1 MKILHTSDWHLG
13 QLFYG
18 KSRER
23 EQSAF
28 LHWLVEQVAQ
38 QDIDVVLVAGDL
50 FDTGTPP
57 SYARSLYNHFIVQ
70 LQQTCPNCQLIL
82 LAGNHDSV
90 AVLNESKGLLKALNT
105 RVIAGANPERLAEWI
120 AENAPKNSDEKSPR
134 IIDAPSEASFL
145 LEPLEAVIP
154 LNNKA
159 GDVEAVLCAVPFL
172 RPSDLM
178 RSRAELSAD
187 DRQRQ
192 LQQQISE
199 YYQNLYQAAQIL
211 YPNKPVVMT
220 GHLTTVGASSSESVR
235 DIYIGTLEAFP
246 AAAFPPADYIALGH
260 IHRPQKVAKTEHI
273 RYCGSPYPL
282 SFDEISREKQVLV
295 VTLDAD
301 RFIQA
306 EPLSV
311 PIFQPL
317 ARINGDLD
325 EIKRQ
330 LDQLVLI
337 DQQKIGKE
345 QTVWVEMSITT
356 QDYLS
361 DLQRRIDDM
370 IADRPIEVLRLRR
383 QKTQRQS
390 LADQVPKVQ
399 LDELSPEEVF
409 QRRLSL
415 ETLTPERAEALT
427 ACFNQV
433 LSSQELEQNPL
444 TSTITPEAKS

>member
-28 LHWLVEQVAQ
+28 LHWLVEQVTQ
-38 QDIDVVLVAGDL
+38 QDIDVVLVVGDL

-105 RVIAGANPERLAEWI
+105 RVIAGANPEQLTAWV
-120 AENAPKNSDEKSPR
+120 AENDSKT
-134 IIDAPSEASFL
+134 EALSS
-145 LEPLEAVIP
+145 EPLEAIIP
-154 LNNKA
+154 LTNKA
-159 GDVEAVLCAVPFL
+159 GDVEAVLCAIPFL

-192 LQQQISE
+192 LQQQIGE
-199 YYQNLYQAAQIL
+199 YYQNLYQAAQRL
-211 YPNKPVVMT
+211 YPNKPVVIT
-220 GHLTTVGASSSESVR
+220 GHLTTAGASSSESVR

-295 VTLDAD
+295 VTLAAQG
-301 RFIQA
+301 FIQA

-311 PIFQPL
+311 PVFQPL
-317 ARINGDLD
+317 ARIDGDLD
-325 EIKRQ
+325 VIKEQ
-330 LDQLVLI
+330 LDQLAQTQK
-337 DQQKIGKE
+337 DQKE
-345 QTVWVEMSITT
+345 QTVWVEISITT

-415 ETLTPERAEALT
+415 ETLTPERAAALT